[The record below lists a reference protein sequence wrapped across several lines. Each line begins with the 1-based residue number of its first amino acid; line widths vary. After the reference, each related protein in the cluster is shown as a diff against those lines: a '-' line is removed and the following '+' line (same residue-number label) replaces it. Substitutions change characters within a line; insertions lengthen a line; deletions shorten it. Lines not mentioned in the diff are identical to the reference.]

1 MYNLKVS
8 SKKVA
13 HGETNESSS
22 YFNNDEM
29 ENLMLFNIGVLKF
42 KVSKPFLDEVSSR
55 ESSSNEVSLRQYTEF
70 KFNSHLLWLDTL
82 NLRWHKDEC
91 TIFGIDD
98 LNSQISSK
106 QSTSSRGQ
114 LDKRLSS
121 RDQFLL
127 GEEQFS

>member
-82 NLRWHKDEC
+82 NLR
-91 TIFGIDD
+91 
-98 LNSQISSK
+98 
-106 QSTSSRGQ
+106 
-114 LDKRLSS
+114 
-121 RDQFLL
+121 
-127 GEEQFS
+127 